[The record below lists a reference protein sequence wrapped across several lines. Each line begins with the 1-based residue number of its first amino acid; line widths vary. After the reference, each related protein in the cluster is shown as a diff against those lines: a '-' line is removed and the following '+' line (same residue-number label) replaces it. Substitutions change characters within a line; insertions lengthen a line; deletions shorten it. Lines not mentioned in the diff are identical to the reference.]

1 MHYVYIC
8 GPGENE
14 SLRYSLRSLEKNMP
28 RGKVWVVGY
37 RPDWYQGN
45 FIKIENINKNKFDN
59 IKNCL
64 KRVIKSRRIS
74 KNFILMN
81 DDFFAIRK
89 IKDIPIVHSG
99 LLEDKIKEY
108 YVLGYGSKYTKLLQQ
123 TLKDLRAAGIQNPLD
138 YDVHFPLPINKK
150 QLKKTID
157 KAYFPRSAYGNL
169 ANIGGIK
176 NNDNKYYFRGPLKSR
191 SPDLEDLNLVFV
203 STETES
209 FNYLKT
215 QYFNVLFDK
224 PSKYECVPN
233 GI

>member
-28 RGKVWVVGY
+28 KGKVWVVGY
-37 RPDWYQGN
+37 KPDWYDGN
-45 FIKIENINKNKFDN
+45 FIKIEDINRNKFDN

-64 KRVIKSRRIS
+64 KRVIKNRKIS

-81 DDFFAIRK
+81 DDFFAIK
-89 IKDIPIVHSG
+89 EIKHIPIVYSG

-108 YVLGYGSKYTKLLQQ
+108 YILGYASKYTKLLQQ

-157 KAYFPRSAYGNL
+157 KAYFPRSSYGNL

-176 NNDNKYYFRGPLKSR
+176 SNDIKYYSRGPLTSR
-191 SPDLEDLNLVFV
+191 SPNLEDPNIVFV
-203 STETES
+203 STESES
-209 FNYLKT
+209 FKYLKT
-215 QYFNVLFDK
+215 KYFNTLFDK

>member
-1 MHYVYIC
+1 MHYVYVC

-14 SLRYSLRSLEKNMP
+14 SLKYSLRSLEKNMP
-28 RGKVWVVGY
+28 EGKVWVVGY
-37 RPDWYQGN
+37 KPDWYQGN

-64 KRVIKSRRIS
+64 KRIIKSRKIS

-89 IKDIPIVHSG
+89 IKDIPIVYSG

-108 YVLGYGSKYTKLLQQ
+108 YILGYASKYTKLLQQ
-123 TLKDLRAAGIQNPLD
+123 TLKDLRAAGVQNPLD
-138 YDVHFPLPINKK
+138 YDVHFPLLINKK

-169 ANIGGIK
+169 ASIGGVK
-176 NNDNKYYFRGPLKSR
+176 NKDVKYYSRGPLASR
-191 SPDLEDLNLVFV
+191 SPNLEDPNIVFV
-203 STETES
+203 STEPGS
-209 FNYLKT
+209 FEYLKT
-215 QYFNVLFDK
+215 KYFNTLFDK